1 VITAVDSNVL
11 IDVLGQDRRY
21 AASAVT
27 KLEAAASLGPV
38 VMCDVVLAELAPLFP
53 NVGAMDEFLALNT
66 IQMEHVSAEV
76 LFDAGHAWHRYT
88 QQRGTSLMCS
98 ACGASS
104 QPVCPQCGEALR
116 SRQHMV
122 ADFIIGAHA
131 MARADWLLTRD
142 RGYYRTYFPELR
154 LDS

>member
-1 VITAVDSNVL
+1 MITAVDSNVL
-11 IDVLGQDRRY
+11 IDVLGRDRRY
-21 AASAVT
+21 VASAVA

-38 VMCDVVLAELAPLFP
+38 VVCDVVLAELAPLFP
-53 NVGAMDEFLALNT
+53 DVEAMEEFLTRNS
-66 IQMEHVSAEV
+66 IQLELVSAEV

-98 ACGASS
+98 ACGARS
-104 QPVCPQCGEALR
+104 QPACPQCGEVLR

-131 MARADWLLTRD
+131 MARADRLLTRD

-154 LDS
+154 IDG